1 MVPQK
6 ILVPY
11 NFTAMDRKAV
21 DFVVRV
27 FGADTEAQVTLFN
40 TYTSLPEVE
49 TDSSTVMGRL
59 KTGVQFLADE
69 VRKRESEL
77 LAAGQTLRDGG
88 FTESRLSHV
97 FRPRSKD
104 IADEIVEEAK
114 SGEYTVLVLT
124 CRPERVTRF
133 FARSVHEKVITN
145 LKGVTICVVT

>member
-1 MVPQK
+1 MSPQK

-11 NFTAMDRKAV
+11 NFTAMDRKAL

-27 FGADTEAQVTLFN
+27 FGTDTEARVTLFN
-40 TYTSLPEVE
+40 TYTALPEVE

-77 LAAGQTLRDGG
+77 LAACQTLIEGG
-88 FTESRLSHV
+88 FGGDRLDHV

-104 IADEIVEEAK
+104 IADEIAEEAK
-114 SGEYTVLVLT
+114 SGEYTVVVLT

-133 FARSVHEKVITN
+133 FVRSVHDKVITS
-145 LKGVTICVVT
+145 LKNMAICVVT